1 MRFLFVSAQL
11 PGHLDWGGYL
21 ATAAELVRRG
31 REVRWASGEEVA
43 PLVAQAGVPFHP
55 LRETG
60 WRWPPPPPLQL
71 SPDLDAVTVRRL
83 RAERAL
89 DQWLDVARVTPAA
102 AQLIA
107 LGQSFRPD
115 LVVSEV
121 FASAAGIAA
130 ERLGVPLVVAGWP
143 ALQPKTA
150 SGDDDLVAEARSRL
164 HRLLTHFA
172 LQGENWTAEGA
183 PALLS
188 PHLHLTYWSPGW
200 YRGLALLPQTVHVGG
215 QAPAPASPPP
225 WPDLDPWV
233 LITLG
238 TSFSNDPNFF
248 INAAHAAVQLG
259 CLPILVLG
267 GQLPAAALETMRGR
281 LPAQKIVTERVD
293 FAAVLPNVAAAI
305 HHGGAGTT
313 HALLT
318 HAVPQIIVPHAADQM
333 HQAQGVVRSGV
344 GVHVPARE
352 ATIDRLAAVLAQVLP
367 DLSPYRAKTQ
377 ALRDEFARLGGVQRA
392 AELLEQAPSYPPRST
407 G

>member
-1 MRFLFVSAQL
+1 MRFLFISAQL

-31 REVRWASGEEVA
+31 HEARWASGEEVA
-43 PLVAQAGVPFHP
+43 PLVAQSGVPFHP
-55 LRETG
+55 LAETG
-60 WRWPPPPPLQL
+60 WRWPPPPPLQP
-71 SPDLDAVTVRRL
+71 SPELDAATVRRL

-89 DQWLDVARVTPAA
+89 DQWLDVARVTPASSE
-102 AQLIA
+102 LIA
-107 LGQSFRPD
+107 LGRRFRPD
-115 LVVSEV
+115 VVVSEM

-130 ERLGVPLVVAGWP
+130 EALGVPLVVAGWP
-143 ALQPKTA
+143 ALQPKVA
-150 SGDDDLVAEARSRL
+150 DSDNDLVAEARSRL
-164 HRLLTHFA
+164 HRLLAYFA
-172 LQGENWTAEGA
+172 LHGQNWTSEGA

-200 YRGLALLPQTVHVGG
+200 YRGLSLLPQTVHVGG
-215 QAPAPASPPP
+215 QAPPPSSPPP
-225 WPDLDPWV
+225 WPDRDPWV

-238 TSFSNDPNFF
+238 TSFGNDPNFF

-259 CLPILVLG
+259 CLPILALG

-281 LPAQKIVTERVD
+281 LPAQKIITDRID

-313 HALLT
+313 HALIT

-333 HQAQGVVRSGV
+333 HQAQGIVRSGA

-352 ATIDRLAAVLAQVLP
+352 ATIDRLAAALAQVLP
-367 DLSPYRAKTQ
+367 DLSPYRDKTQ
-377 ALRDEFARLGGVQRA
+377 VLRDEFAALGGVPRA
-392 AELLEQAPSYPPRST
+392 ADLLEQVARYQW
-407 G
+407 